1 MKPSLAVCL
10 DIQEAIDSNMSKLE
24 AGIWVCPS
32 CDFTSKSKQ
41 RAFEH
46 YEAKHLTT
54 SGYSCPLC
62 KKFCPTS
69 SSLRNH
75 NDRYHKQ
82 KKLF

>member
-46 YEAKHLTT
+46 YAAKHLTT